1 LYEYLVLD
9 KKLGRTLGFG
19 NNILVTMLNNGR
31 PKNKTKLKEN
41 FRKNNHTRK
50 EKKNSKVAC
59 LCHNAYESLLI
70 SYTQR
75 NKQILHNF

>member
-9 KKLGRTLGFG
+9 KKLGRMLGFG

-50 EKKNSKVAC
+50 EKKTAK
-59 LCHNAYESLLI
+59 
-70 SYTQR
+70 
-75 NKQILHNF
+75 